1 MLEIT
6 TKQIEIAIRLYENQ
20 SYGTT
25 YAKGRYRRAVFN
37 GTIDAKNPSA
47 KYLVDFYG
55 YEDWCNQAKS
65 DEQIAIIE
73 AVQKGNDK
81 LYSWI
86 KHYDKST
93 AQKRQV
99 DGYCSLDMQSFDMDL
114 LICDEAIGVEDHW
127 QVTAKPCKQAHAGVK
142 SPQMLATNTDLTVW

>member
-25 YAKGRYRRAVFN
+25 YAKGLYRRAVFN
-37 GTIDAKNPSA
+37 GTIDAKNPSV

-65 DEQIAIIE
+65 VEQITIIE
-73 AVQKGNDK
+73 AVRKSDGK
-81 LYSWI
+81 LFSWV
-86 KHYDKST
+86 KHYDKLT

-99 DGYCSLDMQSFDMDL
+99 DGYCSLDLQSLEMDL
-114 LICDEAIGVEDHW
+114 LICDEATGVEQQW

-142 SPQMLATNTDLTVW
+142 SPQMLATNTDLAIW

>member
-25 YAKGRYRRAVFN
+25 YAKGLYRRAVFN
-37 GTIDAKNPSA
+37 GTIDTKNPSA

-55 YEDWCNQAKS
+55 YEEWCNQAKS
-65 DEQIAIIE
+65 DEQMAIIE
-73 AVQKGNDK
+73 AVRKSDDK
-81 LYSWI
+81 LFSWV
-86 KHYDKST
+86 KHYDKLT

-99 DGYCSLDMQSFDMDL
+99 DGYCTLDLQSLNMDL
-114 LICDEAIGVEDHW
+114 LICDEITGVQDRW
-127 QVTAKPCKQAHAGVK
+127 QVTAKPCKQALAGVK
-142 SPQMLATNTDLTVW
+142 SPQMLATNCDLVMW